1 MGSLEGVG
9 ALNARIDA
17 VSGTRIRGRVGK
29 RWQIL
34 TIRNA
39 KIRAPRR
46 TSNLSRTIH
55 EGELSEQSAS
65 VVVSANYA
73 AAIELGRRAVEIR
86 PRPGRVGRNGRP
98 AALAW
103 GGARRL
109 SGSLRTGASPTN
121 FARVVHQP
129 ARAPRP
135 FLAPAARE
143 ALEDEGIV
151 AEFVVAWNGA
161 A

>member
-1 MGSLEGVG
+1 MGDLIGAQ

-17 VSGTRIRGRVGK
+17 VSGTKLRGRVGK

-39 KIRAPRR
+39 KIRAPRK

-55 EGELSEQSAS
+55 EGELTEQYAS

-73 AAIELGRRAVEIR
+73 AAIELGRRAVDIY

-109 SGSLRTGASPTN
+109 SGSLRTGASPTS
-121 FARVVHQP
+121 FARAVHQP
-129 ARAPRP
+129 ARPARP
-135 FLAPAARE
+135 FLRPAAQE

-151 AEFVVAWNGA
+151 AEFVIAWNGA